1 MKHLVKGKIWF
12 FPKCKVSMTL
22 ANTIFKISRS
32 TTVVQNKKMAKR
44 NCPTE
49 QIFIVCLLD
58 AKASCQ
64 VQV

>member
-1 MKHLVKGKIWF
+1 
-12 FPKCKVSMTL
+12 MTL

-49 QIFIVCLLD
+49 QIFTVCLLD